1 MEPGGYPV
9 RIFNSRRITRMND
22 SISFLMDLIRT
33 RPVTQD
39 IEAVNR
45 AAAKVRVRL
54 ESAGIRCVMEKIGG
68 RDTLYASLVP
78 GKTPD
83 YLFNA
88 HLDVVAARPEQF
100 EPVLSPDGV
109 LAGRGACD
117 CLGPASAIVD
127 ALLAL
132 KAKGGASCGAIF
144 TTDEETGGQTT
155 LAMVE
160 RGYHAKKAIVIVD
173 GEYASVCIAQKGI
186 LTVKLTRVSKE
197 GGGHASEPWAMENPI
212 DTLLDAYH
220 ELRSE
225 WKNPTASEPWGDSMA
240 ATVISGGSVHN
251 QIPESAS
258 MILNFRLTEET
269 GEARVLERL
278 QRLPGIRVEA
288 LTSCPP
294 VVFSEDEP
302 VFLKLKEIYGK
313 YLPGRDIPFVR
324 MNGATDARHFHSLN
338 VPLAILGVDGEGL
351 HGAKETLR
359 TDSLRVISSVLTDFC
374 S

>member
-1 MEPGGYPV
+1 M
-9 RIFNSRRITRMND
+9 NS

-33 RPVTQD
+33 RPVTKD
-39 IEAVNR
+39 AEAVNR
-45 AAAKVRVRL
+45 AAALVRTRL
-54 ESAGIRCVMEKIGG
+54 ESAGIRCVVENIEG

-100 EPVLSPDGV
+100 EPVLSPDGI
-109 LAGRGACD
+109 LTGRGAND
-117 CLGPASAIVD
+117 CLGPVTAIVD

-144 TTDEETGGQTT
+144 TTDEETGGRTT
-155 LAMVE
+155 RAMVE
-160 RGYHAKKAIVIVD
+160 RGYRAKKAIVIVD

-220 ELRSE
+220 ELRSG
-225 WKNPTASEPWGDSMA
+225 WKNPTASEQWGDSMA
-240 ATVISGGSVHN
+240 ATVISGGAVYN
-251 QIPESAS
+251 QIPDSAC
-258 MILNFRLTEET
+258 MVLNFRLTEET
-269 GEARVLERL
+269 GRDHLLERL
-278 QRLPGIRVEA
+278 RRLPGIQLEILA
-288 LTSCPP
+288 DCPP
-294 VVFSEDEP
+294 VVFPENEP
-302 VFLKLKEIYGK
+302 AFLKLKDLYGK
-313 YLPGRDIPFVR
+313 YLPGRSIPFVR
-324 MNGATDARHFHSLN
+324 MNGATDARHFHSLG
-338 VPLAILGVDGEGL
+338 VPLAILGVDGEGM
-351 HGAKETLR
+351 HGAHETVR
-359 TDSLRVISSVLTDFC
+359 TESLRVISSLLTDFC